1 MLVVSADIFVGWPQ
15 VIVEVMAHG
24 FRWLGLAV
32 EGFCIFFYKAFVLL
46 YSETLLQLCCWT
58 FVEGRREKRERGAV
72 LSVIKDA
79 LERELCPAKIF

>member
-32 EGFCIFFYKAFVLL
+32 EGFCIFFI
-46 YSETLLQLCCWT
+46 
-58 FVEGRREKRERGAV
+58 KRSFSSIPKPFFNCVAGH
-72 LSVIKDA
+72 L
-79 LERELCPAKIF
+79 